1 MNAQLIN
8 FGSDFAWKYYANK
21 FGVNPELRKFDSLGL
36 LLKGTETLFFR
47 PKFSANFFRLEN
59 EILIVGNFK
68 ELVDFSFEL
77 SANNSDWGNLAESVL
92 SNYENFDDGI
102 ISIAGKNFS
111 LNQPHIMGIL
121 NVTPDSFSDG
131 GNYFDKDKAI
141 EHALQMIKEGAEIID
156 VGGESTRPGADA
168 VPVEEELERVIPVIT
183 AIKAKEPQTVISID
197 TTKSKVAEEAIKAG
211 ASIVNDISGFSF
223 DEQILEVVKK
233 YNVTYILMHIKGTPR
248 TMQKN
253 PEYEEPVSEIYDF
266 LTQKISRLIDLGI
279 GKIIIDPGIGFGKR
293 FFDNYEIIN
302 RLDEFKGLGFP
313 ILIGLSRKSFL
324 GNSLG
329 LKIDERDTITSVAE
343 AISVSKGARFIRTH
357 NVANASVM
365 KNFINYLSNTESLL

>member
-8 FGSDFAWKYYANK
+8 FGSDFAWNYYANK

-47 PKFSANFFRLEN
+47 PKFSTNFFRLEN

-77 SANNSDWGNLAESVL
+77 AASNSDWGNLAESVL

-223 DEQILEVVKK
+223 DEQTLEVIKK

-266 LTQKISRLIDLGI
+266 LTQKISRLVDLGI

-293 FFDNYEIIN
+293 LFDNYEIIN